1 MARNTDHVTVICSS
15 CGSRYTTQIDWLS
28 SAAEFAC
35 SCGARLEPNMDG
47 LFQVRHGMTDRP
59 EITLRRFILNED
71 RSAVPSHRAG

>member
-15 CGSRYTTQIDWLS
+15 CRSRYTTQIDWLS

-35 SCGARLEPNMDG
+35 SCGARLEPNTDG